1 MATLTNLD
9 TSAAGFF
16 AATPQTLTAADVL
29 VYEPSKVQLLVLN
42 NVTAGS
48 LTVTIDGADGTTV
61 AVKGLG
67 SVNVSAGLAITLAAG
82 EVKAV
87 RLATISYCLQGVVAI
102 TGGTGIK
109 AQIFNI

>member
-9 TSAAGFF
+9 ATASGFF
-16 AATPQTLTAADVL
+16 AATPQTLTSADVL
-29 VYEPSKVQLLVLN
+29 TFEANKKQLLVLN

-61 AVKGLG
+61 SVPGLG
-67 SVNVSAGLAITLAAG
+67 SVNVAAGLAVTLAAG

-87 RLATISYCLQGVVAI
+87 ILSSIRHYLQGVVAV

-109 AQIFNI
+109 ATIFNL